1 MKITKL
7 ALLAASMLAIV
18 SCNSQNRGGN
28 TTLNNETDTIS
39 YCFGVSMGNNFKQG
53 GLDTVNPYIMADAIA
68 EVYADKETKFTVT
81 QANQILQQYFSKL
94 QQKKAS
100 KNLEE
105 GLSFLD
111 ANKTKDSI
119 QTTESGLQYKII
131 EEGTGPVPQPGDKV
145 KVDYTGTLVDGTVFD
160 SSVERGQPL
169 EISVDRVI
177 PGWSEALKMMPV
189 GSHWKLY
196 IPADLAYGER
206 PPRGSSIEPNMAL
219 IFDVKLLSIVD
230 QSQEESK

>member
-7 ALLAASMLAIV
+7 VLLAASMLAVV
-18 SCNSQNRGGN
+18 SCNNQNRSGKAS
-28 TTLNNETDTIS
+28 LDNEIDTIS

-53 GLDTVNPYIMADAIA
+53 GLDTVDPYIMADAIS

-94 QQKKAS
+94 QQKKAQ

-105 GLSFLD
+105 GEAFLEQ
-111 ANKTKDSI
+111 NKTKDSI

-131 EEGTGPVPQPGDKV
+131 EEGNGPVPQSGDKV
-145 KVDYTGTLVDGTVFD
+145 KVDYTGSLVDGTVFD

-206 PPRGSSIEPNMAL
+206 PPRGSSIEPNMTL
-219 IFDVKLLSIVD
+219 IFDVKLLSIED
-230 QSQEESK
+230 QDKTQSK